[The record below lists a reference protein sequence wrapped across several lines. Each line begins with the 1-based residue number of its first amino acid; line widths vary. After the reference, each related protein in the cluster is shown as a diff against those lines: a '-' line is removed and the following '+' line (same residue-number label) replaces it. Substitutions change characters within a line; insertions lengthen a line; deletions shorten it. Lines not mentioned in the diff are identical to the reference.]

1 MPISISSSPS
11 SKVGVPAAGT
21 MHDVSA
27 MPMLRPSAFT
37 RAAQLGDRGEVRPSS
52 AAAPDDLLGEDGDA
66 HAAAAGR
73 VEAVLHGHVV
83 VRDDGLHLD
92 AVGPGEVGGHLE
104 VEHVAGVVLDDVQHA
119 GAAVDRLRRLVHL
132 VGRGGGEDLPRAGGV
147 EHAHAHE
154 AAVHRLVPRAAAR
167 QDADLPGDRGVGPN
181 DVHRVVVDPHDV
193 AVRRLEAAERLG
205 DDRAGSLMSFFITRP
220 PRPRRGS
227 RRRTRPACAALSGRR

>member
-21 MHDVSA
+21 MHEVSA

-37 RAAQLGDRGEVRPSS
+37 LAHSPATSASGRPAS
-52 AAAPDDLLGEDGDA
+52 AAAPTIFSA
-66 HAAAAGR
+66 RTVTPTPRRPA
-73 VEAVLHGHVV
+73 VQSAVLHGHVV

-119 GAAVDRLRRLVHL
+119 GPAVDRLRRVVHL
-132 VGRGGGEDLPRAGGV
+132 VGGGGGEDLPRAGGI
-147 EHAHAHE
+147 EHSHAHE
-154 AAVHRLVPRAAAR
+154 AAVHRLMPRAAPR

-205 DDRAGSLMSFFITRP
+205 DDRTGVVDELLHHSSSTTSPWLSTPDASGVCRAL
-220 PRPRRGS
+220 
-227 RRRTRPACAALSGRR
+227 RT